1 MVQWLLSHHGGWGFE
16 LFSSL
21 LSVVLPLCSSKQS
34 FTPCCLP
41 PPIPSQNQLSVL
53 IYRLCSWCAGSK
65 FSYVCYCM
73 FVPSLRCFHGSLPS
87 SLLHLQPLVLAL
99 QTVPTRAPLC
109 TGSENWSGL
118 KISLVFSC
126 DGFYLVQ
133 QTARPGHYI
142 FGWYS
147 GREKGCL
154 VFLRRTHL
162 TVLAS
167 VFSGAP

>member
-21 LSVVLPLCSSKQS
+21 LSVVLPLCSSKQP

-41 PPIPSQNQLSVL
+41 PHTFRLS
-53 IYRLCSWCAGSK
+53 SWCAGSK
-65 FSYVCYCM
+65 FSHVCYCT
-73 FVPSLRCFHGSLPS
+73 FVLSLCCFHGSLPS
-87 SLLHLQPLVLAL
+87 SLLHLQPLVPAL
-99 QTVPTRAPLC
+99 QTVPTWAPLC

-118 KISLVFSC
+118 KIFLVFSC

-142 FGWYS
+142 FEWCS
-147 GREKGCL
+147 DREKECL
-154 VFLRRTHL
+154 IFLRRTHL